1 MKFLS
6 LNQRLTLNL
15 LFHQQWRLNL
25 ILTLSAFALD
35 IFSPWCRVE
44 SDVYIKEMV
53 MDVSSVSSGASAYTN
68 ALKQS
73 NPAQQAQQAQ
83 AVERR
88 EPRPEERVEKKEEA
102 PKPVKN
108 AEGQT
113 TGSTISVTA

>member
-1 MKFLS
+1 
-6 LNQRLTLNL
+6 
-15 LFHQQWRLNL
+15 L
-25 ILTLSAFALD
+25 ILTLAVFWLE
-35 IFSPWCRVE
+35 FFLPWCRVE
-44 SDVYIKEMV
+44 VDVFIKEMV

-73 NPAQQAQQAQ
+73 SSTQQAQQTQ

-88 EPRPEERVEKKEEA
+88 EPRPEERVEKTEEA

-113 TGSTISVTA
+113 TGSTINVTA

>member
-1 MKFLS
+1 
-6 LNQRLTLNL
+6 
-15 LFHQQWRLNL
+15 
-25 ILTLSAFALD
+25 
-35 IFSPWCRVE
+35 
-44 SDVYIKEMV
+44 
-53 MDVSSVSSGASAYTN
+53 MDVSSVSTGARAYTN

-73 NPAQQAQQAQ
+73 NSAQQAQQTQ

-113 TGSTISVTA
+113 TGSTINVTA